1 MKFLIVTNHS
11 YMLWQFRRE
20 LIARLMGLGEVVL
33 LMPFV
38 GHEEDFAAMGCR
50 CIETRLDRRSI
61 NLKTDLGLMHFYR
74 RVVEQERP
82 DLVLTY
88 SIKPNI
94 YMGLVCARGKVPY
107 CTNIQG
113 LGSPF
118 QKKGMAGF
126 VSALHRVALHNS
138 RAVFFENQ
146 ENADYFIRHHIIP
159 ASKATVLRGAGVNLA
174 HYRFQPYPP
183 EEDGIHFL
191 YLGRIM
197 REKGVDELFAAARRL
212 KAEYGRRVTIDL
224 VGFFEEEYTATV
236 EQLAREDIVRFHG
249 FQQDP
254 RPFYAA
260 AHCVV
265 LPSYHEGMSNVLL
278 EAAATGRALITSNVP
293 GCREAVEDGV
303 GGFLCPAMDADALYI
318 KMKAFLDL
326 TPEQRA
332 AMGRAGRALM
342 ERDFDKDG
350 VVAATLDRILAQIS
364 DACKPQTATV

>member
-1 MKFLIVTNHS
+1 MVGFMKFLIVTNHS

-82 DLVLTY
+82 DLALTY

-224 VGFFEEEYTATV
+224 VGFFEEEYI
-236 EQLAREDIVRFHG
+236 RKR
-249 FQQDP
+249 
-254 RPFYAA
+254 
-260 AHCVV
+260 
-265 LPSYHEGMSNVLL
+265 
-278 EAAATGRALITSNVP
+278 
-293 GCREAVEDGV
+293 
-303 GGFLCPAMDADALYI
+303 LY
-318 KMKAFLDL
+318 MA
-326 TPEQRA
+326 
-332 AMGRAGRALM
+332 
-342 ERDFDKDG
+342 
-350 VVAATLDRILAQIS
+350 
-364 DACKPQTATV
+364 

>member
-1 MKFLIVTNHS
+1 
-11 YMLWQFRRE
+11 
-20 LIARLMGLGEVVL
+20 
-33 LMPFV
+33 
-38 GHEEDFAAMGCR
+38 
-50 CIETRLDRRSI
+50 
-61 NLKTDLGLMHFYR
+61 
-74 RVVEQERP
+74 
-82 DLVLTY
+82 
-88 SIKPNI
+88 
-94 YMGLVCARGKVPY
+94 
-107 CTNIQG
+107 
-113 LGSPF
+113 
-118 QKKGMAGF
+118 
-126 VSALHRVALHNS
+126 
-138 RAVFFENQ
+138 
-146 ENADYFIRHHIIP
+146 
-159 ASKATVLRGAGVNLA
+159 
-174 HYRFQPYPP
+174 
-183 EEDGIHFL
+183 L

-278 EAAATGRALITSNVP
+278 EAAATGRALITSDVP

-303 GGFLCPAMDADALYI
+303 SGFLCPAMDADALYI
-318 KMKAFLDL
+318 KMKAFLGL

-350 VVAATLDRILAQIS
+350 VVAATLDRILAS
-364 DACKPQTATV
+364 DGQWEPLGV

>member
-20 LIARLMGLGEVVL
+20 LIQRLTKFGQVVL
-33 LMPFV
+33 SMPFV
-38 GHEEDFAAMGCR
+38 GHEEDFSALGCR
-50 CIETRLDRRSI
+50 CIETPIDRRSI
-61 NLKTDLGLMHFYR
+61 NPGTEYRLFRTYRDLLR
-74 RVVEQERP
+74 SEQP
-82 DLVLTY
+82 DLVVTY

-94 YMGLVCARGKVPY
+94 YMGYACARQGVPF

-113 LGSPF
+113 LGTPF
-118 QKKGMAGF
+118 QVAGLAQL
-126 VSALHRVALHNS
+126 VSLLHRVVLRKS
-138 RAVFFENQ
+138 SAVFFENQ

-278 EAAATGRALITSNVP
+278 EAAATGRALITSDVP

-303 GGFLCPAMDADALYI
+303 SGFLCPAMDADALYI

-342 ERDFDKDG
+342 ERDFDKEA
-350 VVAATLDRILAQIS
+350 VVSATLDRILAQIP